1 MKKYLYIILAL
12 ALVVTFVTPAYAAA
26 RSLTLESIVFIPA
39 KGVVFTFIPTGEF
52 KPAELTGFARISSET
67 YLLDCQLND
76 ENEVK
81 CVGERGLSRF
91 TGQAVTGQVA
101 GFAFAGEI
109 RTAGTAYCY
118 TVFQKITGGWEA
130 VGTSCGTGKARKG
143 DWILFNGVMAV
154 FNPQGPAGAGFYLE
168 KKLAR

>member
-67 YLLDCQLND
+67 YLLDCHLND

-91 TGQAVTGQVA
+91 TGQFVTGRVA
-101 GFAFAGEI
+101 GFIFSGEI

-118 TVFQKITGGWEA
+118 KVFQKVEGEWEQ
-130 VGTSCGTGKARKG
+130 VGTSCSAAKARKG